1 MFIAKHQKSHHWKLV
16 REWEWVVDPAMDPK
30 RFWIIIIFTA
40 LCQDS
45 EHENRVLFPLVTFS

>member
-45 EHENRVLFPLVTFS
+45 EHEN